1 MDLMN
6 INVLVATQGSYF
18 LAANVLPHALQGQ
31 QLKKDN
37 ADQIIVAQTVKLA
50 LLIIFA

>member
-18 LAANVLPHALQGQ
+18 QAVNVFPHAPQGQ
-31 QLKKDN
+31 QPKKDN
-37 ADQIIVAQTVKLA
+37 VDQIIVAQTVKLA